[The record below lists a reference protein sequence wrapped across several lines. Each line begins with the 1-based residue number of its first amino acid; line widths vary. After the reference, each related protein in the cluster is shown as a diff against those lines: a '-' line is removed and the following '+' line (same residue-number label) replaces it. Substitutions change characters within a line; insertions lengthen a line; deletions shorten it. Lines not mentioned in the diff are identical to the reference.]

1 MSHKYNQV
9 QHYFY
14 FLDQERCPRAAFFT
28 LSLILQSFFVMFC
41 ESGKQRQDNNPGHN
55 HVLPLASGSSAL
67 TQKQVLKVIQFQ

>member
-1 MSHKYNQV
+1 
-9 QHYFY
+9 
-14 FLDQERCPRAAFFT
+14 
-28 LSLILQSFFVMFC
+28 MFC